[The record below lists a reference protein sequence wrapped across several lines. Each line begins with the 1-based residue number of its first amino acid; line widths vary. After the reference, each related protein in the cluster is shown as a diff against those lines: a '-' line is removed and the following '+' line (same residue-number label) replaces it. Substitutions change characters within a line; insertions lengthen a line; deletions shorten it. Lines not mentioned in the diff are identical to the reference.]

1 MLRLSLDCHTAQT
14 RRWYNGEED
23 SIFFLYLMTC
33 MQHVVTN
40 EQCWQHSLQFLQLS
54 RPPSLPP
61 IFEMARPE
69 LKLAGVR
76 IDPELFSGSK
86 KGYSIDM
93 AIVDADQVTRLTRQ
107 YSSE

>member
-1 MLRLSLDCHTAQT
+1 
-14 RRWYNGEED
+14 
-23 SIFFLYLMTC
+23 MTF

-40 EQCWQHSLQFLQLS
+40 EKCWQNSLQFLQLS

-93 AIVDADQVTRLTRQ
+93 AIVDADQVTRLTSQ